1 MNILQACA
9 DEKLFAPWFKT
20 KSDWLAWMAFLA
32 ALFALPMSPEMLAV
46 YQQCTGRTEP
56 PTSPALEAWLI
67 CGRRAGKSF
76 VLALTAVFLACFGEY
91 RRHLAP
97 GERGAVLVIATDRR
111 QARTII
117 RYIRALLHQI
127 PMLKRMVE
135 RETSES
141 FDLSNSVTIEVAT
154 ASFKSVRGHT
164 IVAGLCDEIAFWPT
178 EDAAEPDYEILDAL
192 RPGMAT
198 IPGAKLLCA
207 SSPYARRGAL
217 HDAFKRYHG
226 KDSPVLVWK
235 ADTKTMNPTVP
246 QAVIDQAYER
256 DPASASA
263 EYGAEFRSDISA
275 FITREALDVCIS
287 PKVLERPRVDGV
299 KYSAFVD
306 PSGGS
311 SDSMTI
317 GIGHRQATPV
327 GKSISVLD
335 AVREVKAPFNPDDAV
350 AEFARLLKDYGIRS
364 VRGDRYAAEWVV
376 TAFKKVGIA
385 YRPADLSKVEI
396 YRDLLPRLN
405 SGEIDLLDNQRL
417 ISQLLGLERRTA
429 RGGRDS
435 IDHPPGGKDDLA
447 NAAAGV
453 LVYLSSAR
461 HQPVGASMGVYSW
474 GGSIKMLTGNTQ
486 HQCDGP
492 ITEGELAGGFATTI
506 GRY

>member
-299 KYSAFVD
+299 KYSGFID

-311 SDSMTI
+311 SDSMTLA
-317 GIGHRQATPV
+317 IGHSQLSEDKKR
-327 GKSISVLD
+327 SIAVLD
-335 AVREVKAPFNPDDAV
+335 AVREIRAPFSPEDAV
-350 AEFARLLKDYGIRS
+350 AEFAALLKSYGIRIA
-364 VRGDRYAAEWVV
+364 RGDRYAAEWCRES
-376 TAFKKVGIA
+376 FKKAGIE
-385 YRPADLSKVEI
+385 YRPADLSKSEI

-405 SGEIDLLDNQRL
+405 SGEVDLLDNQRL
-417 ISQLLGLERRTA
+417 ATQLLGLERRTA

-435 IDHPPGGKDDLA
+435 IDHAPGAKDDLA
-447 NAAAGV
+447 NATAGC
-453 LVYLSSAR
+453 LVYLTSAR
-461 HQPVGASMGVYSW
+461 HQPVYPSMYSW
-474 GGSIKMLTGNTQ
+474 SGQRMGAPRSGKY
-486 HQCDGP
+486 DGL

-506 GRY
+506 GRH

>member
-9 DEKLFAPWFKT
+9 DAKLFAPWFKT
-20 KSDWLAWMAFLA
+20 KSDWAAWMAFLA
-32 ALFALPMSPEMLAV
+32 ALFALPMSPEMLVV

-76 VLALTAVFLACFGEY
+76 ILALTAVFLACFGEY

-141 FDLSNSVTIEVAT
+141 FDLSNSATIEVAT

-246 QAVIDQAYER
+246 QAVIDQAFER

-263 EYGAEFRSDISA
+263 EYGAEFRNDISA

-287 PKVLERPRVDGV
+287 PKVLERPPVSGV
-299 KYSAFVD
+299 RYSAFCD

-311 SDSMTI
+311 SDSMTLA
-317 GIGHRQATPV
+317 IGHRQMTAD
-327 GKSISVLD
+327 GKKSISVLD
-335 AVREVKAPFNPDDAV
+335 ATREVRAPFNPDDAV
-350 AEFARLLKDYGIRS
+350 TEFARLLQEYGIRS

-376 TAFKKVGIA
+376 AAFKKVGIA

-435 IDHPPGGKDDLA
+435 VDHPPGGKDDLA
-447 NAAAGV
+447 NSVAGV

-461 HQPVGASMGVYSW
+461 HQPVYPAMYSW
-474 GGSIKMLTGNTQ
+474 SGERIGAPRSRQ
-486 HQCDGP
+486 FDGP
-492 ITEGELAGGFATTI
+492 ITEGELAGGYATAM
-506 GRY
+506 R